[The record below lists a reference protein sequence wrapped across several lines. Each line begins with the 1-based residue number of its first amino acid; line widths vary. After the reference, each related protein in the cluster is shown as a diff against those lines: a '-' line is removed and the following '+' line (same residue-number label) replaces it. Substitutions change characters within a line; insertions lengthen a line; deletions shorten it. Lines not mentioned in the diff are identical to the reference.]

1 MINHIFRSNWLKI
14 LNYNTNVE
22 IVDKPS
28 MTKEMVRI
36 PLTPLNINVHILYYL
51 FEDLY
56 PIFIN
61 DQQNILDIIISDDF
75 NEILGAYLYKT
86 KKAGIHESFEIL
98 SNDLVKIQKDD
109 LENIEIFFN
118 KIQNEMVKKT
128 GIRISSIR
136 VFKKKAID
144 LINAH
149 CTKTEG
155 ESFNNALISL
165 MNLIQIFFDENLF
178 YIYPI
183 PNFYKFIKK
192 SLILLNGLRVSNIY
206 KFLYNITPK
215 FNISILLN
223 SQKQPLLLKVAKKI
237 SGIDNSDIFI
247 ELITPNDL
255 GIKIKDQNIYDILNT
270 FKKKMKSD
278 KIYLLNQR
286 DLISLLLDIFESE
299 SPPPFDKLKIIF
311 QKVLLGIRNFE
322 NKWYRLPRP
331 KVYNSLLRFFTRIFR
346 FNLNLKKLSHW
357 AIPDFTFNIVETNF
371 GLNSKILVIFTAID
385 KRNFNKVEYVKNA
398 FKSAFLIEYEN
409 RRIINI
415 KPINKKEIFTENQ
428 INSLDVI
435 RANISNKYGYVSA
448 VMNIDTFL
456 LTEIFENFASKLFN
470 FNPFSNFKC
479 LNLFKKEHYFNIFP
493 EIAEFQFLKDVGS
506 NTFIKS
512 ILPILIDKHEF

>member
-1 MINHIFRSNWLKI
+1 MLNHNFKSNWLKI
-14 LNYNTNVE
+14 LNYNINVE

-28 MTKEMVRI
+28 ITKEMVRI
-36 PLTPLNINVHILYYL
+36 PLTPLNINTHILYYL
-51 FEDLY
+51 FENLY
-56 PIFIN
+56 PKFIN
-61 DQQNILDIIISDDF
+61 DQQNILDMIISDDF

-109 LENIEIFFN
+109 LENIDNFFN

-136 VFKKKAID
+136 IFKKKAID

-149 CTKTEG
+149 CIKIEIK
-155 ESFNNALISL
+155 SIYNALMSL
-165 MNLIQIFFDENLF
+165 MNLIQILYDENLF
-178 YIYPI
+178 YTYPV
-183 PNFYKFIKK
+183 PNFHRFIKE
-192 SLILLNGLRVSNIY
+192 SLILLNGIRISNIY
-206 KFLYNITPK
+206 KSLYEIVPK

-223 SQKQPLLLKVAKKI
+223 SQEQPLFLKIAKPI
-237 SGIDNSDIFI
+237 SGTENSDIFI

-255 GIKIKDQNIYDILNT
+255 GIKIKDQGIYDILNT
-270 FKKKMKSD
+270 AKKKLKSD

-286 DLISLLLDIFESE
+286 ELVSLLLDIFESDF
-299 SPPPFDKLKIIF
+299 PPAFDKLKIIF

-322 NKWYRLPRP
+322 DKWYRLPRP
-331 KVYNSLLRFFTRIFR
+331 RVYSSLLRFFTRIFR

-357 AIPDFTFNIVETNF
+357 TIPQFIFNMIETNF

-385 KRNFNKVEYVKNA
+385 KRNFNKVEYVKNT
-398 FKSAFLIEYEN
+398 FRSALLIEYEN

-415 KPINKKEIFTENQ
+415 KYIPKKELFTENQ

-448 VMNIDTFL
+448 VMNIDNFL
-456 LTEIFENFASKLFN
+456 LTEVFGNFASKLLN

-479 LNLFKKEHYFNIFP
+479 LNLYSYKTHNYSHIYNY
-493 EIAEFQFLKDVGS
+493 L
-506 NTFIKS
+506 
-512 ILPILIDKHEF
+512 

>member
-1 MINHIFRSNWLKI
+1 MINHNFRSNWLKI
-14 LNYNTNVE
+14 LNYNTKVE

-28 MTKEMVRI
+28 VTKEMVRI
-36 PLTPLNINVHILYYL
+36 PLTPLNINADILYYL
-51 FEDLY
+51 FENLY

-61 DQQNILDIIISDDF
+61 DQQNILDVIISDDF

-86 KKAGIHESFEIL
+86 KKAGIHESFELL

-109 LENIEIFFN
+109 LENIDLFFN
-118 KIQNEMVKKT
+118 KIQNEMMKKT

-136 VFKKKAID
+136 IFKKEAVD
-144 LINAH
+144 LINVH
-149 CTKTEG
+149 CKQIE
-155 ESFNNALISL
+155 ELSVNNAFISL
-165 MNLIQIFFDENLF
+165 MNLIQKFYDENLF

-183 PNFYKFIKK
+183 PNFYRFIKK
-192 SLILLNGLRVSNIY
+192 SLILLNGIRISNIY
-206 KFLYNITPK
+206 KFLYHITSK

-223 SQKQPLLLKVAKKI
+223 SQKQPLLLKIVKII
-237 SGIDNSDIFI
+237 SGTDNSDIFI

-255 GIKIKDQNIYDILNT
+255 GIKIKDQSIHDILNT

-278 KIYLLNQR
+278 KIYLFNQS
-286 DLISLLLDIFESE
+286 DLISFLLDIFESE
-299 SPPPFDKLKIIF
+299 SPPAFGKLKIIF

-357 AIPDFTFNIVETNF
+357 AIPEFAFNIVENNF
-371 GLNSKILVIFTAID
+371 GLNSKIVVIFTEID
-385 KRNFNKVEYVKNA
+385 KRNFNEVEYINYA
-398 FKSAFLIEYEN
+398 FKSAILIEFEN
-409 RRIINI
+409 RRIVKI
-415 KPINKKEIFTENQ
+415 KPINKKELFTENQ

-448 VMNIDTFL
+448 VMNIDNFL
-456 LTEIFENFASKLFN
+456 LTEVFGNFASKLFN
-470 FNPFSNFKC
+470 FNPFSSFKC
-479 LNLFKKEHYFNIFP
+479 LNLFKKEYYFNMFP
-493 EIAEFQFLKDVGS
+493 EIAEFKFLKDVGS